1 MPTFV
6 IMKKL
11 LYLIFPIVFIGCDDG
26 DIITNDFDFEDAA
39 VELCPTTPIIGQ
51 QNDYVFYKNEDDNF
65 ETLALQIRTS
75 DDILNEIAEHGS
87 LVISSTSFNSFE
99 YRKLD
104 AAPGNDYYCND
115 IPSSSPRVIEVFEAT
130 GGEIRIN
137 TVIRTDD
144 DGDGV
149 PSSEEGAIFVDGV
162 IDRDATNHRDTD
174 LDGIPDYLD
183 SDDDGDNVPTKEEGR
198 TLSSQGVIVGPSLT
212 TNTDGDDF
220 LDYLDNDDDGDGVL
234 TINEDVNGNFN
245 PLDDTIDIS
254 TILPN
259 YLVNN
264 PSHTAVVP
272 PIETYIEHEIQRTLQ
287 VSITINNL
295 LLTNGSEEIA
305 FETYNFGDY
314 ILSAQRLTCT
324 PIFNNSDECIFQ

>member
-1 MPTFV
+1 
-6 IMKKL
+6 MKKL
-11 LYLIFPIVFIGCDDG
+11 LYLIFPIVLIGCDDG
-26 DIITNDFDFEDAA
+26 DIITNDFDFEDAG
-39 VELCPTTPIIGQ
+39 VELCAITPIIGQ
-51 QNDYVFYKNEDDNF
+51 ENDYVFYKNEDDNF

-87 LVISSTSFNSFE
+87 LIISSTSFNSFE

-104 AAPGNDYYCND
+104 ASPGNDYYCND
-115 IPSSSPRVIEVFEAT
+115 IPSSSPRVIDVFEAT

-149 PSSEEGAIFVDGV
+149 PSNEEGAIIVDGV

-174 LDGIPDYLD
+174 GDGIPDYLD

-198 TLSSQGVIVGPSLT
+198 TLSSQGVVVAPNLLT
-212 TNTDGDDF
+212 DTDGDGD

-234 TINEDVNGNFN
+234 TINEDVNRDLN
-245 PLDDTIDIS
+245 PLNDTPDLS

-264 PSHTAVVP
+264 PNHEAVVP
-272 PIETYIEHEIQRTLQ
+272 PINSYIEHEIQRTLQ
-287 VSITINNL
+287 VSLMITNL
-295 LLTNGSEEIA
+295 LLTNDSEEIA
-305 FETYNFGDY
+305 FDTYDFGNY
-314 ILSAQRLTCT
+314 ILTAQRVTCIPPFT
-324 PIFNNSDECIFQ
+324 SSDGCIFQ